1 MDYNFRANLN
11 NSNSVFCGKC
21 NVKTSH
27 SSKRDFNPDTLLVE
41 LIRVTELKSGWR
53 KNNCVINF
61 PITKLALPGFSR
73 LYRVAASCDHSGSL
87 LGGHWFTKLCTS
99 DGVWY
104 VLDDLKVKSLVTRPP
119 GIKDSSVAVILLI
132 AEDKLSVSK

>member
-1 MDYNFRANLN
+1 MELMRSLVN
-11 NSNSVFCGKC
+11 
-21 NVKTSH
+21 KTTS
-27 SSKRDFNPDTLLVE
+27 
-41 LIRVTELKSGWR
+41 
-53 KNNCVINF
+53 VINF

-119 GIKDSSVAVILLI
+119 GIKHSSVAVILI